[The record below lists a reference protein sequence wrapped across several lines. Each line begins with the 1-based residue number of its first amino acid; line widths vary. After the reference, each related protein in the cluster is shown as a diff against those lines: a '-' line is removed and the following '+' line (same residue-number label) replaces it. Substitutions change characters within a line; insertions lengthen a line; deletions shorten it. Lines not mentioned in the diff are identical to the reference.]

1 MSFELTIEFNN
12 STSSNLPYA
21 IRIARKFSYFYES
34 KDKSTPNKI
43 VLSQTEYVQKQKLFT
58 DLWNIVGNW
67 KGSNLCLDGK
77 VIDNSSLFPIFRII
91 NCSSEYEKAII
102 PEEHCFTIN
111 GKKGWGCRFLT
122 FIGQFDSNASYY
134 SYYSSQKY
142 WFDFGEFVSI
152 NEWKIDKSKIID
164 ILERE
169 AEKNIL
175 GICPFFDIKTVR
187 LIVDDLPEQIKVD
200 EDSSWEIIY
209 EENTVGTEIVK
220 IAKGIKPRNKSKV
233 IELSLKPQETD
244 EVKEEKLINIP
255 NVSFSDIGGIDE
267 IIETVREIIE
277 LPIKRPDLFLTLGIK
292 PHKGIILHG
301 PPGCGKTLIAKAIA
315 NEINAHFIL
324 INGPELINKYYGES
338 EENLRNIFDE
348 AKNLQPT
355 LIYFDE
361 IDSIAQSRTDNEN
374 ARLESRFVNQLLT
387 LMDGVEDYG
396 KVCVIGSTNRIELID
411 NALLRPGRFDFS
423 IEIRK
428 PSLEGCKK
436 IFQIQTK
443 NIPIEESFNKDEFS
457 KKLFGL
463 TGAEIAFVA
472 REGAY
477 NCLRR
482 SIDLHKAI
490 NEQLLD
496 EINPSSLIVVQ
507 DDFEKAL
514 CAALERNIGN
524 Q

>member
-1 MSFELTIEFNN
+1 
-12 STSSNLPYA
+12 
-21 IRIARKFSYFYES
+21 
-34 KDKSTPNKI
+34 
-43 VLSQTEYVQKQKLFT
+43 
-58 DLWNIVGNW
+58 
-67 KGSNLCLDGK
+67 
-77 VIDNSSLFPIFRII
+77 
-91 NCSSEYEKAII
+91 
-102 PEEHCFTIN
+102 
-111 GKKGWGCRFLT
+111 
-122 FIGQFDSNASYY
+122 
-134 SYYSSQKY
+134 
-142 WFDFGEFVSI
+142 
-152 NEWKIDKSKIID
+152 
-164 ILERE
+164 
-169 AEKNIL
+169 
-175 GICPFFDIKTVR
+175 
-187 LIVDDLPEQIKVD
+187 
-200 EDSSWEIIY
+200 
-209 EENTVGTEIVK
+209 
-220 IAKGIKPRNKSKV
+220 
-233 IELSLKPQETD
+233 
-244 EVKEEKLINIP
+244 
-255 NVSFSDIGGIDE
+255 
-267 IIETVREIIE
+267 
-277 LPIKRPDLFLTLGIK
+277 
-292 PHKGIILHG
+292 
-301 PPGCGKTLIAKAIA
+301 
-315 NEINAHFIL
+315 
-324 INGPELINKYYGES
+324 
-338 EENLRNIFDE
+338 
-348 AKNLQPT
+348 
-355 LIYFDE
+355 
-361 IDSIAQSRTDNEN
+361 
-374 ARLESRFVNQLLT
+374 